1 LQLKNSPTEA
11 VIVADKEFAQKL
23 TPKSQ
28 DFSQWYVEV
37 VLKAALADYTD
48 IKGCMVIRPYGYA
61 LWENMRDALDRRI
74 KATGHENAYFPL
86 FVPEGLLKLEAEHV
100 QGFAPECAWVTY
112 AGNDELE
119 ERLAIRPTSEAIIGS
134 IYAKWIHSYR
144 DLPVLINQW
153 ANVVRWE
160 RRTRL
165 FLRTSEFLWQEGHT
179 CHRTYEEAQEET
191 LRMLNVYREF
201 IETEL
206 AIPIVAGQKSES
218 EKFAGAQMTYA
229 VEALMADGLALQAG
243 TSHNLGQHFAKVF
256 GIKFLDEDN
265 VEKFVWQTSWGVST
279 RLVGGIVMVHG
290 DDNGLILPPRV
301 APCQAVVIPI
311 ITSEHREAV
320 IEKARALHA
329 ALVEAGIRA
338 RVDLDETKSPGWK
351 YNEWD
356 LRGVPLRIEIGPKDM
371 AKNQVCIA
379 RRDVAD
385 RAKKKMFLPENA
397 MISYVRNLLS
407 EIQTAMFERAREFRE
422 RNTRFVKTYDEFR
435 EIIESQRG
443 FVVGPWAGT
452 ADDEARIKN
461 ETKATL
467 RCIPLEQP
475 ESVGPCFYTG
485 QPAQRVAYFA
495 RAY

>member
-1 LQLKNSPTEA
+1 
-11 VIVADKEFAQKL
+11 VADKEFAQKL

-48 IKGCMVIRPYGYA
+48 IKGCMVIRPYGYT

-86 FVPEGLLKLEAEHV
+86 FVPESLLKLEAEHV

-134 IYAKWIHSYR
+134 IYAKWIQSYR

-191 LRMLNVYREF
+191 LRMLDVYREF

-206 AIPIVAGQKSES
+206 AIPVVAGQKSES

-229 VEALMADGLALQAG
+229 VEALMADGQALQAG

-256 GIKFLDEDN
+256 NIKFLDEDN
-265 VEKFVWQTSWGVST
+265 VEKYVWQTSWGVST

-290 DDNGLILPPRV
+290 DDNGLLLPPRV
-301 APCQAVVIPI
+301 APCQVVVIPI
-311 ITSEHREAV
+311 VTTDHRETV
-320 IEKARALHA
+320 IEKAKALRAM
-329 ALVEAGIRA
+329 LVEAGIRA
-338 RVDLDETKSPGWK
+338 RADLDETKSPGWK

-356 LRGVPLRIEIGPKDM
+356 LRGVPLRVEIGPKDI

-385 RAKKKMFLPENA
+385 RAKKKMFIPEDA
-397 MISYVRNLLS
+397 MISYVRSLLT
-407 EIQTAMFERAREFRE
+407 EIQRAMFERARDFRE
-422 RNTRFVKTYDEFR
+422 RNTHYITNYPEFR

-452 ADDEARIKN
+452 TEDEAKIKE

-467 RCIPLEQP
+467 RCMPLEP
-475 ESVGPCFYTG
+475 PASLGPCFFTG
-485 QPAQRVAYFA
+485 QPAKRVAYFA